1 MRMRFASRGLVLT
14 ALPAG
19 GWLVGRLFDA
29 FGATEDGVATDD
41 TFLEGD
47 ELRSIEDL
55 RALADRLGV

>member
-1 MRMRFASRGLVLT
+1 MRFARRGLVLT

-19 GWLVGRLFDA
+19 GWLVGRLFDVL
-29 FGATEDGVATDD
+29 GATEDGVATDD

-47 ELRSIEDL
+47 ELGTIEEV